1 MEEHIPYEKSKKKTS
16 SPTRKL
22 LSGLHGL
29 WSSINN
35 SINNFCGMSE
45 LFLDV

>member
-1 MEEHIPYEKSKKKTS
+1 MEDHIPYEKSKLETS

-22 LSGLHGL
+22 LSGLHEM

-35 SINNFCGMSE
+35 SMNNFCGMSE